1 MFRRSRS
8 QSLSTADRNRKV
20 GKNVNNFKRSG
31 SVQDLKVLGG
41 KKDMLNKKKTK
52 LTRQESADIRTN
64 DEGKNTNLTPF
75 LIWQVLKWC
84 SPASAGYLQSH
95 PELTSALQK
104 LFIHL
109 CTPGQD
115 DPKEIDHC
123 FSAVD
128 FFADKK
134 YWEDNQRSKAGKN
147 KMSVS
152 HGFSRGSS
160 LSIFSGGTGSISDI
174 RGFGSEIGGGGEW
187 IARRQKKLRCH
198 FPPLDVGTGD

>member
-52 LTRQESADIRTN
+52 LTRQESVDIRNN

-75 LIWQVLKWC
+75 LIWQVLIWC
-84 SPASAGYLQSH
+84 SPASSGYLQSH

-109 CTPGQD
+109 CTPGQE
-115 DPKEIDHC
+115 DPKEVDHDALIS
-123 FSAVD
+123 SAVD

-134 YWEDNQRSKAGKN
+134 YWEIN
-147 KMSVS
+147 KQSPKQDYKT
-152 HGFSRGSS
+152 R
-160 LSIFSGGTGSISDI
+160 
-174 RGFGSEIGGGGEW
+174 IGW
-187 IARRQKKLRCH
+187 VTL
-198 FPPLDVGTGD
+198 FFFW

>member
-52 LTRQESADIRTN
+52 LTRQESVDIRNN

-75 LIWQVLKWC
+75 LIWQVLIWC
-84 SPASAGYLQSH
+84 SPASSGYLQSH

-134 YWEDNQRSKAGKN
+134 FWEDNQRPKAGK
-147 KMSVS
+147 K
-152 HGFSRGSS
+152 
-160 LSIFSGGTGSISDI
+160 
-174 RGFGSEIGGGGEW
+174 
-187 IARRQKKLRCH
+187 Q
-198 FPPLDVGTGD
+198 DVGQSRLFPRQLFEHFQRGNRVHLWHKRVWLRDRRGRWVNR